1 MDGILIRERYKVI
14 QVLEHTGD
22 YAAVQ
27 AVDIQDR
34 ETPTR
39 LINLYGGPLLHRYGE
54 AFSRVTDR
62 DCPELC
68 GIFLEEGAL
77 AAVFL
82 PGRGTPIDRLFY
94 RGDRWTWPERME
106 LAQLVMHRALT
117 LAALPP
123 DISCGALC
131 SHNLLI
137 DPVERAVSLR
147 FLIRPMEEMTA
158 RELPLLAADQLKKIL
173 PRRWSSCDR
182 QLEMLARLEWGD
194 FPSIVPMYAW
204 WREELEG
211 MRADFEALSG
221 RNFISRQAVLL
232 WKNIRRSMRG
242 RGARQ

>member
-34 ETPTR
+34 ETPIR
-39 LINLYGGPLLHRYGE
+39 LIDLYGGQLLHRYGE
-54 AFSRVTDR
+54 AFSRVEGR

-68 GIFLEEGAL
+68 GIFLEEGVL

-82 PGRGTPIDRLFY
+82 PGKGTPIDRLFY
-94 RGDRWTWPERME
+94 RGDRWTWDQRLEA
-106 LAQLVMHRALT
+106 AQLVMHKALT
-117 LAALPP
+117 LAPLPP
-123 DISCGALC
+123 DISCGAFC
-131 SHNLLI
+131 SDGLLL
-137 DPVERAVSLR
+137 DLEEKRVSLR
-147 FLIRPMEEMTA
+147 FQIRPGPEMTA

-182 QLEMLARLEWGD
+182 QLSMLSWLERGD

-211 MRADFEALSG
+211 MRADLESLAKK
-221 RNFISRQAVLL
+221 NFILRGTILL
-232 WKNIRRSMRG
+232 WKNMVRGVRG
-242 RGARQ
+242 RRAGR

>member
-22 YAAVQ
+22 YAVLQ

-54 AFSRVTDR
+54 AFSRVECR

-68 GIFLEEGAL
+68 GIFLEEGVL

-82 PGRGTPIDRLFY
+82 PGRGMPIDQLFY
-94 RGDRWTWPERME
+94 RGDGWTWSDRLEFS
-106 LAQLVMHRALT
+106 QLVMHKALT

-123 DISCGALC
+123 DISCGAFC
-131 SHNLLI
+131 SDNLLI
-137 DPVERAVSLR
+137 DPEEKTVSIR
-147 FLIRPMEEMTA
+147 FLLRPSPEMTA
-158 RELPLLAADQLKKIL
+158 RELPLLAADQLRKIL

-182 QLEMLARLEWGD
+182 QMDMLARLEWGD
-194 FPSIVPMYAW
+194 FPAIVPMYAW
-204 WREELEG
+204 WKNELEE
-211 MRADFEALSG
+211 MWADLEALS
-221 RNFISRQAVLL
+221 RKSFFSRQAVLL
-232 WKNIRRSMRG
+232 WKNIVRSVREG
-242 RGARQ
+242 GARQ